1 VWVEGS
7 LAPRPRPR
15 TCAYRSLSMLTSM
28 ALPRHRHRTGPSNAT
43 ACAGDR
49 YALLFRGQSQHW
61 GCSAASAFLQR
72 LCVRSHH
79 AMISE
84 PLERQGHCVSVFL
97 ALNPAVTGGCTEHAV
112 DVADNELH
120 GGRVHTIKNVK
131 PSSKTQS
138 SNFRMAF
145 NVFLQHGYQ
154 SNDALGSGLGY
165 YDYLIITRYDLRL
178 LRPIDHWQ
186 CRSSAEER
194 SKLGLASRCGASS
207 FATWQCTFDTL
218 FIVPH
223 AHIPAFDRSVGS
235 TDKPGS
241 RSARCCFNEICMAGG
256 VSSTGQACY
265 NVFARRLAGNASNIS
280 FCFPPPSHGG
290 LRTPNGPDYQCC
302 SRGLTNWSR
311 VYEAERSRDLTATLG
326 AHSPSNISWGLHT
339 MGDKYRAWTRGWEA
353 HR

>member
-1 VWVEGS
+1 MTRVDTATLTPV
-7 LAPRPRPR
+7 RID
-15 TCAYRSLSMLTSM
+15 RSSMLTSM

-97 ALNPAVTGGCTEHAV
+97 ALNPAVTGACTEHAV

-120 GGRVHTIKNVK
+120 GGRVHTVKNVK

-145 NVFLQHGYQ
+145 NIFLQHGYQ
-154 SNDALGSGLGY
+154 SNDALGSGLGG

-178 LRPIDHWQ
+178 LRQIDHWQ

-241 RSARCCFNEICMAGG
+241 RSHRCMCMR
-256 VSSTGQACY
+256 VRMHIYVHIRDCMCTGA
-265 NVFARRLAGNASNIS
+265 
-280 FCFPPPSHGG
+280 
-290 LRTPNGPDYQCC
+290 
-302 SRGLTNWSR
+302 SRGAACACTCTPQHLLILCVHMHMHAPASTDQPR
-311 VYEAERSRDLTATLG
+311 TH
-326 AHSPSNISWGLHT
+326 AHAHT
-339 MGDKYRAWTRGWEA
+339 STY
-353 HR
+353 